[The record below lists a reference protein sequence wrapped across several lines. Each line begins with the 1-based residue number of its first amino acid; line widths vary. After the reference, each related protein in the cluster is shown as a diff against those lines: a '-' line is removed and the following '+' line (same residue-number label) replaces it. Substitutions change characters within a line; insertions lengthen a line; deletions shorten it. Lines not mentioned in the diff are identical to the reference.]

1 MPVVAVG
8 ARRGAG
14 GLFVARGR
22 ARRRVAAAAF
32 VPFEGPHQAGIT
44 ALPIPEQGLVASFNV
59 HSQDRAGAEGDA
71 AGAHRGDPRAD
82 GGQAAAR
89 RGTPPIRPSTRASSG
104 RSRPPDNL
112 SIVVGVGASLFD
124 DRFGLADRKPKELV
138 TMPFL
143 ANDRLDPKLSHG
155 DVSIIFEAGHND
167 TVQFALRQL
176 MRRTRSDLVLR
187 WMIDGYARGIG
198 AGQCLGRRDPTKP
211 AGVQGRNRQP
221 RRRRRRADGS
231 PRLGGP
237 DDGEPEWAVGGSY
250 QAVRIIRM
258 FVEFWDRTQLAEQE
272 ALIGR
277 AKVSGA
283 PLGLTDE
290 FDDPDYPE
298 DPDGKRIK
306 LDAHIRLANPR
317 TPETEENLI
326 LRRGFNYS
334 RGFDGAGR
342 LDQGLAFIAYQRSL
356 QKGFLTVQS
365 RLKGEPLEE
374 YIMPVGGG
382 FFFVCRGLPVPTGSS
397 AISWS
402 TDRTGCCDSRTES
415 VSGVTAAYAVNLL
428 GDSSASSDSAVA
440 AVASSVERL
449 RASAP
454 APPRAPARALPPGP
468 VRASA
473 GVGSGIPSG
482 AGSVSACD
490 GQ

>member
-1 MPVVAVG
+1 MTERPPRPGISRRGFVTGALGAGVAVG
-8 ARRGAG
+8 AGAG
-14 GLFVARGR
+14 LAGCSREDSPPT
-22 ARRRVAAAAF
+22 AAPQPAF

-44 ALPIPEQGLVASFNV
+44 TLPIPEQGLLASFNV
-59 HSQDRAGAEGDA
+59 LSRDRAGLKATLQELTEEIRGLM
-71 AGAHRGDPRAD
+71 AGKQPQTRDPAYPPVDSGILGQKPPAD
-82 GGQAAAR
+82 
-89 RGTPPIRPSTRASSG
+89 
-104 RSRPPDNL
+104 DL

-124 DRFGLADRKPKELV
+124 GRFGLADRKPKELV

-155 DVSIIFEAGHND
+155 DLSIIFEAGHND

-187 WMIDGYARGIG
+187 WMVDGYARGIG
-198 AGQCLGRRDPTKP
+198 AGRTSAATTPRNLLGFK
-211 AGVQGRNRQP
+211 
-221 RRRRRRADGS
+221 DGTANLDVEDGALMD
-231 PRLGGP
+231 RHVWVGP
-237 DDGEPEWAVGGSY
+237 EDGEPEWAVGGSY

-277 AKVSGA
+277 RKVSGA
-283 PLGLTDE
+283 PIGMTDE
-290 FDDPDYPE
+290 FADPDYAE

-317 TPETEENLI
+317 TTETEQNLI

-382 FFFVCRGLPVPTGSS
+382 FFFVLP
-397 AISWS
+397 
-402 TDRTGCCDSRTES
+402 
-415 VSGVTAAYAVNLL
+415 GVTGADRFL
-428 GDSSASSDSAVA
+428 GD
-440 AVASSVERL
+440 RL
-449 RASAP
+449 
-454 APPRAPARALPPGP
+454 
-468 VRASA
+468 V
-473 GVGSGIPSG
+473 
-482 AGSVSACD
+482 D
-490 GQ
+490 